1 MDCNEI
7 FESLSEFIDEELS
20 EKACGEIERHMA
32 GCRNCRIVVNTLR
45 KTVTL
50 YHSIPREELSGSAKM
65 RLYKVINIR
74 QDDVPE
80 E

>member
-20 EKACGEIERHMA
+20 DKACSEIEKHMA
-32 GCRNCRIVVNTLR
+32 GCKNCRIVVNTLR
-45 KTVTL
+45 KTVTM
-50 YHSIPREELSGSAKM
+50 YHSMPREELSGAARM
-65 RLYKVINIR
+65 RLYKVIDIDQER
-74 QDDVPE
+74 EAE

>member
-20 EKACGEIERHMA
+20 DQACVEIEKHMA
-32 GCRNCRIVVNTLR
+32 GCKNCRIVVNTLR

-50 YHSIPREELSGSAKM
+50 YHSLPREELSGTARM
-65 RLYKVINIR
+65 RLYKIINIKQGR
-74 QDDVPE
+74 DVE
-80 E
+80 D